1 MKFAVSLAV
10 LALINNVS
18 AIRLVDEDLF
28 TDDNAQ
34 AETLASIKA
43 AEAIHGSK
51 FNGLSAED
59 QKSLISE
66 KSDMKFG
73 ADDEFIKN
81 DQRVYDKV
89 LLQTEE

>member
-28 TDDNAQ
+28 NDDNAQ

-43 AEAIHGSK
+43 AEAIHGAK

-59 QKSLISE
+59 
-66 KSDMKFG
+66 
-73 ADDEFIKN
+73 
-81 DQRVYDKV
+81 
-89 LLQTEE
+89 